1 MNTVGDSPQ
10 AADVPRVAEDAH
22 FPAGTEGQVYYLHS
36 GYGETDESHGVGPTE
51 KKKWCLFHAKQEIRT
66 KNRFCCV
73 ATLSGERI

>member
-1 MNTVGDSPQ
+1 MSTVGDSPQ

-51 KKKWCLFHAKQEIRT
+51 KKNGVGFMQNKKSERKIAF
-66 KNRFCCV
+66 V
-73 ATLSGERI
+73 A